1 MQIAPSH
8 EGLELGIGDS
18 ILVKV
23 WPCLE
28 ALSNPCASHCVL
40 LGLPFAL
47 PQPLPHLVPS
57 LCPASCDASPRQQQ
71 LPVLAGACAGHG
83 PLIWHSRSRPCC
95 SAGAQKGLKPP
106 EVVTCLQALAQATG
120 KSMQKVK
127 VEYDKEGDLGT
138 VAANARSSQK
148 TMFQSAP
155 LTVRAVFK

>member
-1 MQIAPSH
+1 MILQIAPSH

-23 WPCLE
+23 SPCLVP
-28 ALSNPCASHCVL
+28 LCSFFASHCVL
-40 LGLPFAL
+40 LGISIDL
-47 PQPLPHLVPS
+47 PQPILPML
-57 LCPASCDASPRQQQ
+57 LCSGSASCHAVRKS
-71 LPVLAGACAGHG
+71 L
-83 PLIWHSRSRPCC
+83 
-95 SAGAQKGLKPP
+95 
-106 EVVTCLQALAQATG
+106 CLQALAQATG

-127 VEYDKEGDLGT
+127 AEYDKEGDLGT